1 MFNSTFDLS
10 MNKNFFWFYIFIQNI
25 PKKIKTFFLFLSC
38 NEKNSHYFGT
48 HSDNDNK
55 KNISII

>member
-10 MNKNFFWFYIFIQNI
+10 MNKIFSGFIFLYKIYQKNKNF
-25 PKKIKTFFLFLSC
+25 FFLFLSC